1 MRPLALALPLL
12 ALAALPGAARAQTP
26 ADPAEELR
34 VTSASP
40 GRDAYF
46 RVRVDA
52 GAAPAGS
59 TLVVT
64 AASAM
69 QKQGEDV
76 QVRTPAT
83 LRIVSEAPFR
93 VTLASAA
100 GEGPIQ
106 LVRSGGDREV
116 VVSGDEISLEREE
129 RGGPVTLLRAREIHV
144 RVPEKPV
151 SRE

>member
-12 ALAALPGAARAQTP
+12 VLAALPAAARAQAP
-26 ADPAEELR
+26 ADPAKELR
-34 VTSASP
+34 VTSSSP

-46 RVRVDA
+46 RVRVE
-52 GAAPAGS
+52 GATPPGS

-83 LRIVSEAPFR
+83 LRIVSEGPFR

-106 LVRSGGDREV
+106 LVTGGGDREV

-129 RGGPVTLLRAREIHV
+129 RGGPVTLLRAREIQV
-144 RVPEKPV
+144 RVPQKPV

>member
-12 ALAALPGAARAQTP
+12 ALAALPAAVRAQAP
-26 ADPAEELR
+26 ADPVKELH

-40 GRDAYF
+40 GRDAFF

-59 TLVVT
+59 TLVLT
-64 AASAM
+64 GASMM

-83 LRIVSEAPFR
+83 LRIVSEGPFR

-106 LVRSGGDREV
+106 LVHSAGGREV
-116 VVSGDEISLEREE
+116 VVSGDEISLEREQS
-129 RGGPVTLLRAREIHV
+129 GGPVTLLRAREV
-144 RVPEKPV
+144 RVRVQEKPV
-151 SRE
+151 AR

>member
-12 ALAALPGAARAQTP
+12 LLAALPARAQAP
-26 ADPAEELR
+26 ADPAKELR
-34 VTSASP
+34 ITSASP

-52 GAAPAGS
+52 GSAPAGS
-59 TLVVT
+59 TLWVT

-69 QKQGEDV
+69 QKQGDDV

-106 LVRSGGDREV
+106 LLRSAGGREV